1 MVVEGG
7 PPGSATAAAPPQP
20 RALLLDIQ
28 GVLVNDGSAL
38 DGALEILEQARRH
51 ALPLRL
57 VTNTATRHH
66 EQLLQELRELGF
78 ALEANEL
85 FTAPLAALTWLQ
97 RHQRHQR
104 RPLALVHPAI
114 APLFAELGSQ
124 PFDCVLLGDARE
136 QLSFANLN
144 RALELLLEGAP
155 LIGIGRNRRFREAG
169 HWMLDAGAFLQALE
183 YGADCEATV
192 MGKPSAA
199 FFAEV
204 VQSLHLPADQCLMV
218 GDDVEA
224 DVRGAIDAGL
234 QAALVQTGKY
244 RPGDQQRLPEQAMLP
259 DLRALATLL
268 GW

>member
-1 MVVEGG
+1 MVVEAG
-7 PPGSATAAAPPQP
+7 PPGSATSAAPTQP

-28 GVLVNDGSAL
+28 GVLVDDGRPL
-38 DGALEILEQARRH
+38 NGALEFVQQARCH
-51 ALPLRL
+51 GLAIRL

-66 EQLLQELRELGF
+66 EQLLQDLRELGF
-78 ALEANEL
+78 AVEAEEL
-85 FTAPLAALTWLQ
+85 FTAPLAALNWL
-97 RHQRHQR
+97 RRHQR

-204 VQSLHLPADQCLMV
+204 VQSLHLPADHCLMV

-224 DVRGAIDAGL
+224 DARGAIDAGL

-244 RPGDQQRLPEQAMLP
+244 RPGDQQRLPEQAMLLP
-259 DLRALATLL
+259 DLPALATQL